1 MEAITLGDWKRL
13 HALRDRFLTDATEDY
28 WTARDLALYDA
39 VFAPRI
45 GWKWDAALAS
55 ATRAGWRPRSAQ
67 LLDWGCGTGIAARAV
82 AAWSGIC
89 TAQVFDQSPLAA
101 AFARDRLRAAGIT
114 AHIHASPEAIPP
126 GTLLVLSHVLGE
138 LRPDEADKLAAF
150 AASADEILWVEPGS
164 RDISRR
170 LSRVRD
176 TLLQTDH
183 QLLAPCTHQHA
194 CPMLTPENE
203 RHWCHFFAP
212 PPTEV
217 FQSPFWRE
225 VSLRLGI
232 DLRAL
237 PYSFLATSRIATTA
251 LPANAERLIGHPR
264 ELKAHCKLLCCGT
277 VGLVERTLQKRDAPA
292 LFRQITKKG
301 VDGIF
306 AWQENPD
313 IPGRIAGGEIV
324 DAAAED

>member
-1 MEAITLGDWKRL
+1 MPGDWQRL
-13 HALRDRFLTDATEDY
+13 RTLRDRFLTDATDDY
-28 WTARDLALYDA
+28 WTTRDLALYDA

-55 ATRAGWRPRSAQ
+55 LTRAGWRPRSAQ
-67 LLDWGCGTGIAARAV
+67 LLDWGCGTGIAARTV
-82 AAWSGIC
+82 AAWSGIR
-89 TAQVFDQSPLAA
+89 TAEVSDQSPLAA
-101 AFARDRLRAAGIT
+101 AFALDRLHAAGVI
-114 AHIHASPEAIPP
+114 ARIRPSPEVVPSD
-126 GTLLVLSHVLGE
+126 TLLVLSHVVGE
-138 LRPDEADKLAAF
+138 LHPDELANLAAF
-150 AASADEILWVEPGS
+150 AATADEILWVEPGS

-170 LSRVRD
+170 LSAVRD
-176 TLLQTDH
+176 TLLRAGH
-183 QLLAPCTHQHA
+183 QLLAPCTHQQT

-237 PYSFLATSRIATTA
+237 PYSFLAASRVSI
-251 LPANAERLIGHPR
+251 PAWPAKAERLIGHPR
-264 ELKAHCKLLCCGT
+264 ELKAHCKLLCCGAT
-277 VGLVERTLQKRDAPA
+277 GLVERMLQKRDAPG

-301 VDGIF
+301 ADGVF
-306 AWQENPD
+306 AWRENPD
-313 IPGRIAGGEIV
+313 KPGQVVDGEIV
-324 DAAAED
+324 DATTRD